1 MNKFLKKIDLFGD
14 IRNFWLHTFKWIMK
28 MKMKDKNT
36 KDFCKKKLKI
46 HFLKSQRIITIC
58 NNMYI

>member
-1 MNKFLKKIDLFGD
+1 
-14 IRNFWLHTFKWIMK
+14 
-28 MKMKDKNT
+28 MKDKNT